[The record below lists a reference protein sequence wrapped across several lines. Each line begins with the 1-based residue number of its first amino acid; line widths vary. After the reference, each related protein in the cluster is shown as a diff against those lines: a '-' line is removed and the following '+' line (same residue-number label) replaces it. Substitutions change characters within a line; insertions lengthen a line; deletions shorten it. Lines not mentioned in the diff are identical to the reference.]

1 MSDSRD
7 IGYAILGLGFGVWS
21 FFHGL
26 GVLRKKRFIESIPT
40 STVRGLAIGLVELTG
55 KAKKTKPLQSP
66 LTGTECTFYRYTI
79 ERLESSG
86 RSSRWVLISQGDSV
100 FCPFCLDDS
109 TGQVMVLPK
118 GAEFVM
124 PADYTFTTSM
134 GSGLPDNLVN
144 FMTKNGIQYTG
155 LFGNFTLRFNEWY
168 IKPDESVFV
177 VGTAQKNSTQLDD
190 HREALS
196 DRLSEVRQN
205 VQQASD
211 LDLSK
216 EVGIGIAGW
225 KRAEANAE
233 HGLLQEEIKSD
244 PQDVAIDVIIAK
256 GDSSEI
262 FIVSDESQ
270 TEVVKSFSWKAFA
283 GIWGG
288 SALSLALLAY
298 LLFRLGVW
306 ANF

>member
-1 MSDSRD
+1 MNDSRD
-7 IGYAILGLGFGVWS
+7 VGYAIFGLGFGVWY

-40 STVRGLAIGLVELTG
+40 STVRGLAIGLVELNG
-55 KAKKTKPLQSP
+55 KAKKTKIIQSP

-79 ERLESSG
+79 ERYESSG
-86 RSSRWVLISQGDSV
+86 RSGRWVLISQGDSS

-118 GAEFVM
+118 GAEYVM
-124 PADYTFTTSM
+124 PADYTFTT
-134 GSGLPDNLVN
+134 GLGRTLPVNLIN
-144 FMTKNGIQYTG
+144 FMEKNGLQYRS
-155 LFGNFTLRFNEWY
+155 LFGNYSLRFNEWY
-168 IKPDESVFV
+168 LKPDEPVFV
-177 VGTAQKNSTQLDD
+177 VGTAQKNDAQLDE

-196 DRLSEVRQN
+196 KRLADVKQY
-205 VQQASD
+205 VQQQPD
-211 LDLSK
+211 LDLINQG
-216 EVGIGIAGW
+216 GIGIEGW

-233 HGLLQEEIKSD
+233 HELLQEESKSN
-244 PQDVAIDVIIAK
+244 PQDEAIDVIIAK
-256 GDSSEI
+256 GDDGQV

-270 TEVVKSFSWKAFA
+270 TAVVKGFSWQAFW

-288 SALSLALLAY
+288 AALSLALLAY

-306 ANF
+306 SRF